1 MERPELA
8 HQVLTAIRQIVRRV
22 SEHSKQLSKE
32 VGLTVPQ
39 LICLKAIGE
48 AGGDAPL
55 TVAGLAK
62 RVQLS
67 SATVSRIIDRLVRAG
82 LVRRERGVADR
93 RLVWLRLTDE
103 GAERF
108 ESLPRPLQDEFLQRL
123 EALPDDERKELV
135 VALQRIADLMG
146 AASLQVSPILVA
158 EDAAEALE
166 GSG

>member
-1 MERPELA
+1 M
-8 HQVLTAIRQIVRRV
+8 LTAIRQIVRRV

-48 AGGDAPL
+48 AGADAPL

-62 RVQLS
+62 QVQLS

-82 LVRRERGVADR
+82 LVTRERGTVDR
-93 RLVWLRLTDE
+93 RVVWIRLTDE
-103 GAERF
+103 GEDRF
-108 ESLPRPLQDEFLQRL
+108 ESLPRPLQEEFLQRL
-123 EALPDDERKELV
+123 EALPDDERQELL

-146 AASLQVSPILVA
+146 AASLDVPPMLVPDDVA
-158 EDAAEALE
+158 EE
-166 GSG
+166 S

>member
-8 HQVLTAIRQIVRRV
+8 HEVLTAIRQIVRRV
-22 SEHSKQLSKE
+22 SEHSKQLSRE

-48 AGGDAPL
+48 AGDDDPL
-55 TVAGLAK
+55 TLARLAS

-82 LVRRERGVADR
+82 LVSRERGTSDR
-93 RLVWLRLTDE
+93 RRVWIRLTE
-103 GAERF
+103 LGEERF
-108 ESLPRPLQDEFLQRL
+108 EALPKPLQEEFLQRL
-123 EALPDDERKELV
+123 GALPDEERKDLV

-146 AASLQVSPILVA
+146 AAALEVSPILVA
-158 EDAAEALE
+158 DVAAEE
-166 GSG
+166 